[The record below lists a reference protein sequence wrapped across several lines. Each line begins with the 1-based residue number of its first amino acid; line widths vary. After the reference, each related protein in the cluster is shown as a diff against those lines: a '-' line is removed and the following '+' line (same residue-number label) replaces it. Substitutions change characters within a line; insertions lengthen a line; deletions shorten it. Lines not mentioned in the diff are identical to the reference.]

1 MLLPGGWY
9 ADVPSIHPPPPH
21 LNWIRWFVW
30 SAWWGAESFDW
41 LTGKDFL
48 GERGNSKD
56 LAVTWWNIWLVDLQK
71 IWLVLV
77 VMNSTINPRR
87 GLQLAIGT
95 ACTVYAHTDI
105 VVVFFNALLALKNS
119 NDSLKNSCEI
129 LKDSCG
135 IFKITVTSYKIAV
148 TSTKLVVTLY
158 KIAVTS

>member
-1 MLLPGGWY
+1 MKYLVGGP
-9 ADVPSIHPPPPH
+9 AKDMVGSGCNE
-21 LNWIRWFVW
+21 LNHQPQART
-30 SAWWGAESFDW
+30 SACHRNR
-41 LTGKDFL
+41 LYC
-48 GERGNSKD
+48 
-56 LAVTWWNIWLVDLQK
+56 I
-71 IWLVLV
+71 
-77 VMNSTINPRR
+77 
-87 GLQLAIGT
+87 
-95 ACTVYAHTDI
+95 VYAHTDI